1 MRTYVPMRIRIS
13 GEGKM
18 KKINKGYKVFISYKY
33 KDISVLQLQDRKDV
47 EIGRTTA
54 RNYVDII
61 QEYFEDSS
69 HINKGEKDGED
80 LSDFKEET
88 IASKLRDKIYDSR
101 VTIVLISPNMRNMK
115 ENEDDQW
122 IPWEIR
128 YSLREPTR
136 GGRASHRNAI
146 LGVVLPD
153 VYAHYSYAI
162 EDSHCGSCSCVHYPF
177 TNGFSILKELV
188 LNRATPDLK
197 ENCIYSKRIL
207 EYPHSY
213 MSVVKWEDFISD
225 IDKYLDEAVSIS
237 EKNYEWNMPKLNV

>member
-1 MRTYVPMRIRIS
+1 MCIRTS
-13 GEGKM
+13 GDRKM

-33 KDISVLQLQDRKDV
+33 KDSSVWQLPDRKDV
-47 EIGRTTA
+47 ELGRTTA

-80 LSDFKEET
+80 LSDFKEDT

-101 VTIVLISPNMRNMK
+101 VTIVLISPNMRNMI
-115 ENEDDQW
+115 EDEDDQW

-136 GGRASHRNAI
+136 GGRTSHRNAL

-153 VYAHYSYAI
+153 VYAHYSYAVR
-162 EDSHCGSCSCVHYPF
+162 DNHCGTCSCVNYPL
-177 TNGFSILKELV
+177 TNSFSILKELV
-188 LNRATPDLK
+188 LNRKTPNLK
-197 ENCIYSKRIL
+197 EDCIYSKRIFQ
-207 EYPHSY
+207 YPHSY
-213 MSVVKWEDFISD
+213 MHMVKWEDFLSD
-225 IDKYLDEAVSIS
+225 IDKCLDEAVQVS
-237 EKNYEWNMPKLNV
+237 ESACEWNMPKLNV